1 MAQVLRI
8 LTNPTHI
15 PARKR
20 LRARAG
26 AKPFNAA
33 RFAAGAFALLIG
45 FTSPFLVHL
54 VGEVPVAEIILP
66 LILPVL
72 IVTRRRD
79 MFKPTMRTLLILLGV
94 WLAGQI
100 MTDMYRHT
108 MAVDW
113 IRGDANIV
121 FFVMDLLVFV
131 ALLGKS
137 VRRLVLYTFGFSV
150 GKIFATLLH
159 MGGNQQQ
166 GTASS
171 WKFGYAPACI
181 LLVFLVCCFLY
192 RRRNYAVVVLLLLAF
207 CAVNVVLNFRSQVLF
222 IFVVITMTVPV
233 VPEQIGRLQ
242 LLPPEG
248 TTARLLAVAALALCA
263 GGVALGIIEFAT
275 SSGLLGAEAQA
286 KNEKQAQ
293 AAGGILLGGRPE
305 ILVSSRAILESPIL
319 GYGSW
324 PKDPKYVEML
334 GDIRSQNGIPMNI
347 ETDEETKGGIIPSHS
362 CIFGAW
368 VAAGVLGTLFWFYL
382 LSPLFKAMVKI
393 SILRTPM
400 APLYA
405 YFFVDLLWN
414 IFFSPFAGNHRL
426 STALEIIV
434 MINVLEAPMPALV
447 KKTVSRFSGA
457 WNGQTR
463 WRPSV
468 RI

>member
-1 MAQVLRI
+1 
-8 LTNPTHI
+8 
-15 PARKR
+15 
-20 LRARAG
+20 
-26 AKPFNAA
+26 
-33 RFAAGAFALLIG
+33 
-45 FTSPFLVHL
+45 
-54 VGEVPVAEIILP
+54 
-66 LILPVL
+66 
-72 IVTRRRD
+72 
-79 MFKPTMRTLLILLGV
+79 
-94 WLAGQI
+94 
-100 MTDMYRHT
+100 

-263 GGVALGIIEFAT
+263 GGVALGIRQRVESFWAEDRKSWSRREQFSKAPSWGMAHGRRTLNT
-275 SSGLLGAEAQA
+275 SRCSAISG
-286 KNEKQAQ
+286 
-293 AAGGILLGGRPE
+293 R
-305 ILVSSRAILESPIL
+305 
-319 GYGSW
+319 
-324 PKDPKYVEML
+324 
-334 GDIRSQNGIPMNI
+334 
-347 ETDEETKGGIIPSHS
+347 
-362 CIFGAW
+362 
-368 VAAGVLGTLFWFYL
+368 
-382 LSPLFKAMVKI
+382 
-393 SILRTPM
+393 
-400 APLYA
+400 
-405 YFFVDLLWN
+405 
-414 IFFSPFAGNHRL
+414 
-426 STALEIIV
+426 
-434 MINVLEAPMPALV
+434 
-447 KKTVSRFSGA
+447 KTGFL
-457 WNGQTR
+457 
-463 WRPSV
+463 
-468 RI
+468 